1 MSDDICIY
9 CGGPK
14 SVRNPTGNC
23 DHLYWPDMIP
33 GAAKNVDRASELAAA
48 RNAALEEAAAHLDWR
63 QEATRMAGVKCKEI
77 GSDDDAVR
85 YNHYSQAHE
94 AAAAAI
100 RELKDK

>member
-33 GAAKNVDRASELAAA
+33 GAAKDDNRARELAAA
-48 RNAALEEAAAHLDWR
+48 RNAALEEAAKVAEARVEDAEYGTWQA
-63 QEATRMAGVKCKEI
+63 QEGLI
-77 GSDDDAVR
+77 I
-85 YNHYSQAHE
+85 
-94 AAAAAI
+94 AAAI
-100 RELKDK
+100 RELKDT